1 MLLISLFLLVPVKNW
16 AQLKRYKHGKQLHL
30 GEFELSEKSNSSG
43 LTKSDSGADVR
54 KNAYRRASAT
64 LGFVG
69 AGLALIALPF
79 VYFLLVPFV
88 FISAIIMLAGGILV
102 WTRIIDVGASLVL
115 LGGFFGGFLGH
126 SSLLYALLATAFGG
140 WVHSLPLLPL
150 GMLIP
155 IASFVLALMSRERP
169 I

>member
-1 MLLISLFLLVPVKNW
+1 M
-16 AQLKRYKHGKQLHL
+16 
-30 GEFELSEKSNSSG
+30 
-43 LTKSDSGADVR
+43 TKSDSGVDVR

-102 WTRIIDVGASLVL
+102 WTRIVDVGAWMVLV
-115 LGGFFGGFLGH
+115 GGFFGGFLGH
-126 SSLLYALLATAFGG
+126 SSLLYALLAAAFGG

-155 IASFVLALMSRERP
+155 IASFVLALMSRESSKIKLPRSQQA
-169 I
+169 